1 MRLSRFILVWLLAA
15 WVALAGMPAFAAGR
29 VALIVANST
38 YDAAPLSNPATDA
51 GLVAPVLERMG
62 FEVTTVTDVD
72 LATFDRT
79 LREFEQKAEGADIAA
94 FYFAGHGFAVNDG
107 INVRNYLM
115 STSADVTSRSDR
127 VIRAGG
133 IPLDEIV
140 ASLSTSA
147 KTSLIFVDACRN
159 DPRVRAGAGGGRG
172 LAPLPGGLGNAVFV
186 GLSTRLGDTAT
197 DGEPGKGSPF
207 ARAFAAHMAEPGSRV
222 IDAFTRVRLAVAEET
237 GADQN
242 PEIARQDLTAPL
254 VLVAPPPAVAEA
266 PEETDLPT
274 PPVSEA
280 QPQPQ
285 TPTPSQS
292 ASQESSEPPTEQS
305 QTASLTPDAETTGGT
320 APWMGVRLNQLRAVP
335 GYLRPTSGSKGV
347 VVTGVLRDGPA
358 NGKLRLGD
366 VVTEINGT
374 DVSEPTDLAAVFDT
388 LKAGDTVN
396 LTVDRGTTEWVSF
409 VLGSADTAETLNR
422 ERSAQRLEDVDAI
435 MAHNQGIG
443 LEPGKQV
450 QIADVRDLPPAL
462 RSHFGNPE
470 RGVIILSMTS
480 EAQQQHAWLAPGMI
494 IDQVD
499 LYDIDSLEY
508 FLDTANRFR
517 DAGMANLTMRV
528 RYQGDL
534 YYSALPLAGTNY
546 VKGPE

>member
-1 MRLSRFILVWLLAA
+1 MKLSRFILVWLLVA
-15 WVALAGMPAFAAGR
+15 WMALAGMPAFAAGR

-38 YDAAPLSNPATDA
+38 YEAAPLSNPATDA

-72 LATFDRT
+72 LASFDRT

-159 DPRVRAGAGGGRG
+159 DPRVRSGAGGGRG

-207 ARAFAAHMAEPGSRV
+207 ARAFAAHMAEPGQRV

-242 PEIARQDLTAPL
+242 PEIARQDLTAPV
-254 VLVAPPPAVAEA
+254 VLVERSKALEANSDPISNLEEGASAPDSFDTAVAAAEIPGPAVTVGSQSILLEEQAGGTGLATPFSGMVEWSRDFDRFGEA
-266 PEETDLPT
+266 VIHGVVSIPARNLKLDLQIRKNSDEALPASHLIEVSFRVQKDFVGVGISSLPGVLLKGQELNQGMPLIGATARIEDNLFLFALSSGQSEEARNLELLGSQEWIDLPVIYST
-274 PPVSEA
+274 GRRAIITIEKGEA
-280 QPQPQ
+280 GHLVF
-285 TPTPSQS
+285 
-292 ASQESSEPPTEQS
+292 SS
-305 QTASLTPDAETTGGT
+305 
-320 APWMGVRLNQLRAVP
+320 V
-335 GYLRPTSGSKGV
+335 
-347 VVTGVLRDGPA
+347 
-358 NGKLRLGD
+358 
-366 VVTEINGT
+366 
-374 DVSEPTDLAAVFDT
+374 LAAW
-388 LKAGDTVN
+388 GE
-396 LTVDRGTTEWVSF
+396 G
-409 VLGSADTAETLNR
+409 G
-422 ERSAQRLEDVDAI
+422 
-435 MAHNQGIG
+435 
-443 LEPGKQV
+443 
-450 QIADVRDLPPAL
+450 
-462 RSHFGNPE
+462 
-470 RGVIILSMTS
+470 
-480 EAQQQHAWLAPGMI
+480 
-494 IDQVD
+494 
-499 LYDIDSLEY
+499 
-508 FLDTANRFR
+508 
-517 DAGMANLTMRV
+517 
-528 RYQGDL
+528 
-534 YYSALPLAGTNY
+534 
-546 VKGPE
+546 